1 MREKENHQS
10 QVSLEESCDKAEFE
24 KPAAAPQD
32 LPENDNSQTESQAF
46 ENHGEDG
53 LKALARLMMVSLTW
67 SLAGLSKPK

>member
-10 QVSLEESCDKAEFE
+10 QVSLEESCDKADLK
-24 KPAAAPQD
+24 KPAATQD
-32 LPENDNSQTESQAF
+32 LSENNNSQTESKAF

>member
-10 QVSLEESCDKAEFE
+10 QVSLEVSCDKAELK
-24 KPAAAPQD
+24 KPAATQD
-32 LPENDNSQTESQAF
+32 LPENDNSQTESQTF

>member
-10 QVSLEESCDKAEFE
+10 QVSLEVSCDKGEFK
-24 KPAAAPQD
+24 KPAATQD
-32 LPENDNSQTESQAF
+32 LSENDNSQTESQAF

>member
-10 QVSLEESCDKAEFE
+10 QVSLEVSCDKSELK
-24 KPAAAPQD
+24 KPPSATQD

-46 ENHGEDG
+46 ENHGEDA